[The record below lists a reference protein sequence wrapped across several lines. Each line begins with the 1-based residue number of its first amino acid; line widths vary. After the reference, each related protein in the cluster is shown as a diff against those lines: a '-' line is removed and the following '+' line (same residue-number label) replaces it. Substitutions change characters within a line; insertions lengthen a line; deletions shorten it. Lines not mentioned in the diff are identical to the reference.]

1 MIEVIAAVGVAT
13 AGALWR
19 IAFTQGSMKRGM
31 EAILRE
37 VQLLRSEV
45 AKDIVIKRSRGQAE
59 KTRNQKKM
67 NCYHCKGQLIWKAES
82 NCAEDFPDGEFNLHT
97 TLTCEDCKSYVEIY
111 SLKS

>member
-45 AKDIVIKRSRGQAE
+45 AKDIVIVKE
-59 KTRNQKKM
+59 
-67 NCYHCKGQLIWKAES
+67 E
-82 NCAEDFPDGEFNLHT
+82 
-97 TLTCEDCKSYVEIY
+97 
-111 SLKS
+111 

>member
-1 MIEVIAAVGVAT
+1 MIEVIAAIGVAT

-45 AKDIVIKRSRGQAE
+45 SKDIIIVKEELRDHETRLRKLETKRR
-59 KTRNQKKM
+59 
-67 NCYHCKGQLIWKAES
+67 
-82 NCAEDFPDGEFNLHT
+82 
-97 TLTCEDCKSYVEIY
+97 
-111 SLKS
+111 

>member
-1 MIEVIAAVGVAT
+1 MIEVISVIGVAT

-45 AKDIVIKRSRGQAE
+45 SKDIIIVKE
-59 KTRNQKKM
+59 E
-67 NCYHCKGQLIWKAES
+67 L
-82 NCAEDFPDGEFNLHT
+82 
-97 TLTCEDCKSYVEIY
+97 
-111 SLKS
+111 

>member
-1 MIEVIAAVGVAT
+1 MLEVISVIGVAT

-45 AKDIVIKRSRGQAE
+45 SKDIIIVKEELRDHESRIRKLETGKRR
-59 KTRNQKKM
+59 
-67 NCYHCKGQLIWKAES
+67 
-82 NCAEDFPDGEFNLHT
+82 
-97 TLTCEDCKSYVEIY
+97 
-111 SLKS
+111 

>member
-45 AKDIVIKRSRGQAE
+45 AKDIVIVKEELRDHEVRIRKLETKRR
-59 KTRNQKKM
+59 
-67 NCYHCKGQLIWKAES
+67 
-82 NCAEDFPDGEFNLHT
+82 
-97 TLTCEDCKSYVEIY
+97 
-111 SLKS
+111 

>member
-1 MIEVIAAVGVAT
+1 MVFELISVIGVAT

-45 AKDIVIKRSRGQAE
+45 AKDIIIVKEELRDHEARLRQLETNKRR
-59 KTRNQKKM
+59 
-67 NCYHCKGQLIWKAES
+67 
-82 NCAEDFPDGEFNLHT
+82 
-97 TLTCEDCKSYVEIY
+97 
-111 SLKS
+111 